1 MTRVSSTGCY
11 GQARQP
17 RPTKETLVH
26 ILKNAV
32 RGATLIATAL
42 AFTTQLAQA
51 QLPNPYGTAVGVD
64 MARRAAVAA
73 VAEGKKNGWTVAAAV
88 VDTGGALVYFERI
101 DGTQVASSEIAI
113 AKART
118 AATYKRPTKLL
129 EEAVAGG
136 RPGLLSLPGALTL
149 EGGIPLI
156 VDGKIIG
163 AVGVSGATSQQ
174 DGVCAQAGVNAV
186 APVKAAAAAAAPAKK

>member
-1 MTRVSSTGCY
+1 M
-11 GQARQP
+11 
-17 RPTKETLVH
+17 H
-26 ILKNAV
+26 MLKSAL
-32 RGATLIATAL
+32 RGASVIAIGLGVLSSQVFSSEVAS
-42 AFTTQLAQA
+42 A
-51 QLPNPYGTAVGVD
+51 QLPNAYGVSVGVD
-64 MARRAAVAA
+64 VARRAAAA
-73 VAEGKKNGWTVAAAV
+73 AIAEGKKNGWTVAAAV

-101 DGTQVASSEIAI
+101 DGTQNASSDIAI

-129 EEAVAGG
+129 EDAVAGG
-136 RPGLLSLPGALTL
+136 RPGLLSLPGAVLL

-163 AVGVSGATSQQ
+163 AVGVSGATSPQ

-186 APVKAAAAAAAPAKK
+186 GAQPKAAVKK

>member
-1 MTRVSSTGCY
+1 M
-11 GQARQP
+11 
-17 RPTKETLVH
+17 H
-26 ILKNAV
+26 MLKSAL
-32 RGATLIATAL
+32 RGASVIAIGLGVLSSQVFSSEVAS
-42 AFTTQLAQA
+42 A
-51 QLPNPYGTAVGVD
+51 QLPNPYGVSVSVD
-64 MARRAAVAA
+64 VARRAAAA
-73 VAEGKKNGWTVAAAV
+73 AIAEGKKNGWTVAAAV

-101 DGTQVASSEIAI
+101 DGTQNASSDIAI

-129 EEAVAGG
+129 EDAVAGG
-136 RPGLLSLPGALTL
+136 RPGLLSLPGALLL

-163 AVGVSGATSQQ
+163 AVGVSGATSAQ

-186 APVKAAAAAAAPAKK
+186 GAPPKAAVKK